1 MRVKTVPRQRVIQS
15 NVESVFEARGVKT
28 ESTTRSSNE
37 KEPSRSDKDRSQGAS
52 VLNGNQPEGRSNKVA
67 NEKEKKENE
76 KEKEKEKET
85 SKYSEKVLDMSIKLK
100 IEASAKRD
108 SVLFNLIA
116 GPSCR
121 SKEEAKKSIS
131 DDDNNNILKTDAEN
145 PSAAGSSKA
154 RESEL
159 TAYAGDESD
168 KPIEALNLCKRD
180 FQEEEESH
188 MNPGADERLKDTFL
202 YKIMT
207 DPTFLESIQK
217 HKQTKRYACP
227 YCKQEFNNSDELA
240 DHSDAKK
247 DESNQVV
254 CCACKKTFAQKRYLR
269 YHQRCHSERT
279 MFTCDICTKKYTRID
294 NLSRHNAFHVNPDKF
309 SCTYCE
315 KTFARKDLLN
325 KHLKCHDNKFRF
337 FCEICQRYF
346 KGPLSLDNHR
356 KNFHLATRLIFTGN
370 VSGFFDEKG
379 KERKKK
385 EKKKKKKKENNSAG

>member
-1 MRVKTVPRQRVIQS
+1 M
-15 NVESVFEARGVKT
+15 NVDIF
-28 ESTTRSSNE
+28 
-37 KEPSRSDKDRSQGAS
+37 Q
-52 VLNGNQPEGRSNKVA
+52 
-67 NEKEKKENE
+67 
-76 KEKEKEKET
+76 
-85 SKYSEKVLDMSIKLK
+85 
-100 IEASAKRD
+100 
-108 SVLFNLIA
+108 
-116 GPSCR
+116 
-121 SKEEAKKSIS
+121 
-131 DDDNNNILKTDAEN
+131 ILKTDAEN
-145 PSAAGSSKA
+145 PSAAGSSSEEVPK
-154 RESEL
+154 ES
-159 TAYAGDESD
+159 TDESD

-180 FQEEEESH
+180 CQEEEESH

-356 KNFHLATRLIFTGN
+356 KNFHSAT
-370 VSGFFDEKG
+370 V
-379 KERKKK
+379 
-385 EKKKKKKKENNSAG
+385 

>member
-1 MRVKTVPRQRVIQS
+1 
-15 NVESVFEARGVKT
+15 
-28 ESTTRSSNE
+28 
-37 KEPSRSDKDRSQGAS
+37 
-52 VLNGNQPEGRSNKVA
+52 
-67 NEKEKKENE
+67 
-76 KEKEKEKET
+76 
-85 SKYSEKVLDMSIKLK
+85 
-100 IEASAKRD
+100 
-108 SVLFNLIA
+108 
-116 GPSCR
+116 
-121 SKEEAKKSIS
+121 
-131 DDDNNNILKTDAEN
+131 
-145 PSAAGSSKA
+145 
-154 RESEL
+154 
-159 TAYAGDESD
+159 
-168 KPIEALNLCKRD
+168 
-180 FQEEEESH
+180 

-356 KNFHLATRLIFTGN
+356 KNFHSAT
-370 VSGFFDEKG
+370 V
-379 KERKKK
+379 
-385 EKKKKKKKENNSAG
+385 